1 MLNKIFYT
9 IDSISRFQPK
19 QLYYWI
25 VNKYLKKIL
34 PAENIDISKVDNI
47 EISDLHEAIKKAEKL
62 FALDDKSIY
71 KFGLKNP
78 LQHHPYYFQA
88 KDFIENISK
97 DTYGFSKINSEDD
110 EIINNYHRFFL
121 FAEIFSDSNCEQES
135 RINLIINWIGNVP
148 RSNKKAWTG
157 FNATIRL
164 LNWIKILIDIDKNF
178 VINET
183 DSKKIIRSIFENIY
197 FVRKHIEYHIPGNH
211 IIFQF
216 YILWLIS
223 EIFPN
228 WKDSKEINQF
238 AYKNLVEEFDAEF
251 LESGF
256 HFEQSYHYHL
266 QITLLGIYWKY
277 NLSKLGKKLDPKIK
291 SKIENAVRL
300 TDKFILGNEYI
311 PMLADNCFTFFH
323 ENNYED
329 FSNLNYLRNN
339 IFNISDES
347 KNNEEIENQ
356 YIIANKFNKKLIVD
370 VGNIGLPCNPG
381 HGHSDIFSFLF
392 SYKEQP
398 IFIDPGTRKYNNSK
412 EDMLL
417 KKTTSHNTLSV
428 NGEDQSKLWG
438 FFRWAYLPKNIRY
451 NFEESEDSF
460 YFSGS
465 FIGFRHLG
473 HYKHSREIDLQEN
486 QIIIK
491 DSIDKQFD
499 KIYLSFVLHQDVLFD
514 KTNNMIFSNEKIK
527 KKFIVNSEFPFEIIF
542 EEYYVYPNY
551 DFPVKSNKITVIFK
565 SEIKKSFYSE
575 IIVKDII

>member
-1 MLNKIFYT
+1 MKKIFLFL
-9 IDSISRFQPK
+9 DSISRFQPK

-25 VNKYLKKIL
+25 VNKYLKKIF
-34 PAENIDISKVDNI
+34 PAENIDSSKVDNI
-47 EISDLHEAIKKAEKL
+47 GKSDLHEAIKKAENLFIFNKKL
-62 FALDDKSIY
+62 VY
-71 KFGLKNP
+71 KFDLKSP
-78 LQHHPYYFQA
+78 LEHHPYYFQA

-97 DTYGFSKINSEDD
+97 DTNGFSKINSEDD

-121 FAEIFSDSNCEQES
+121 FSEIFSDSKIDQQS
-135 RINLIINWIGNVP
+135 RINLIINWIENVP
-148 RSNKKAWTG
+148 QSNKKAWTG

-164 LNWIKILIDIDKNF
+164 INWIKILIDLDENF

-216 YILWLIS
+216 YILWLVS

-277 NLSKLGKKLDPKIK
+277 NLSQLGKNLDHKIK

-329 FSNLNYLRNN
+329 FSNLIYLRNN
-339 IFNISDES
+339 IFNLSDES

-392 SYKEQP
+392 SDKEQP

-417 KKTTSHNTLSV
+417 KKATSHNTLSV

-438 FFRWAYLPKNIRY
+438 FFRWAYLPKSLLY
-451 NFEESEDSF
+451 NFVESEDSF
-460 YFSGS
+460 SIRGS

-473 HYKHSREIDLQEN
+473 NYKHSREIDLQEN
-486 QIIIK
+486 QIVIK

-499 KIYLSFVLHQDVLFD
+499 KIYISFILHQDLQFD
-514 KTNNMIFSNEKIK
+514 KLNNIIYLDENFK
-527 KKFIVNSEFPFEIIF
+527 KEIIVKSDFPFIINF
-542 EEYYVYPNY
+542 EEFDVYPNY
-551 DFPVKSNKITVIFK
+551 DFPIKSNKITVVFN